1 LLIHREAIETH
12 LRPVLEA
19 LAERGCEI
27 RGDETVRRLFPAA
40 KAATEEDWKTEYED
54 AIISVKVVDD
64 VGQAIAHIQNYGSH
78 HTDAILSE
86 DLISVDRFFTEVD
99 SALVVHNASTQF
111 ADGGEFGFGG
121 EIGIATGKF
130 HARGPV
136 GLEQLCSF
144 KYVVRGSGQTRP

>member
-1 LLIHREAIETH
+1 VPPRAASQILD
-12 LRPVLEA
+12 A
-19 LAERGCEI
+19 LVARRCEI
-27 RGDETVRRLFPAA
+27 RGDEAVRKVYPDA
-40 KAATEEDWKTEYED
+40 KVATEEDWRTEYED

-64 VGQAIAHIQNYGSH
+64 VGAAIAHIEHYGSH
-78 HTDAILSE
+78 HTEAIISE
-86 DLISVDRFFTEVD
+86 DPVSVERFFTEID
-99 SALVVHNASTQF
+99 SAILLHNASTQF

-144 KYVVRGSGQTRP
+144 KYQVRGSGQTRP